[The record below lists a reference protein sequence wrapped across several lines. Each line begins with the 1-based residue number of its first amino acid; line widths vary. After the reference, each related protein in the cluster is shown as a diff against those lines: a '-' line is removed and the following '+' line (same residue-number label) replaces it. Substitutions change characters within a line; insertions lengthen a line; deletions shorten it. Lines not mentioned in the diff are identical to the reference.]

1 MTTHPF
7 LLCLLGAT
15 LAGQAVSAAP
25 KAAAPAS
32 GGANLVLNGSFD
44 EGGARPASSGGEI
57 AGWEIVRPEGMPPVV
72 EVALD
77 PAVTHSGGA
86 SVRMHGAAGDT
97 GVARLR

>member
-1 MTTHPF
+1 MTTHPV

-25 KAAAPAS
+25 KAAAPA
-32 GGANLVLNGSFD
+32 GGVNLVRNGSFD

-72 EVALD
+72 RWR
-77 PAVTHSGGA
+77 SI
-86 SVRMHGAAGDT
+86 R
-97 GVARLR
+97 R